1 MNLAPVGIVFFFL
14 FFFPGNCM
22 CEIKYCSHLLLPNLC
37 TLFGNLPPFGQ
48 CILCSILSDFFFF
61 PRSTFSNSRVREAM
75 HQTFFLWGLSLAWV
89 VYDILLQNYLK
100 TVLAGCYWVRL
111 HVWSLLIVDCL
122 WVRLSFIFEL
132 YLHCWCTLCVRGYQG
147 DKEAKRRAC

>member
-1 MNLAPVGIVFFFL
+1 MRCRENL
-14 FFFPGNCM
+14 
-22 CEIKYCSHLLLPNLC
+22 YHLWSYLRVMLQLLPNEPC
-37 TLFGNLPPFGQ
+37 TSWHSFLFYFFFFREIACAKL
-48 CILCSILSDFFFF
+48 SIVAICFSQTFVRCLETCRLLASVFCVYFKRLFFF
-61 PRSTFSNSRVREAM
+61 PRSTFPNSRVKEAM

-122 WVRLSFIFEL
+122 
-132 YLHCWCTLCVRGYQG
+132 
-147 DKEAKRRAC
+147 

>member
-1 MNLAPVGIVFFFL
+1 MLLRCCENLYHLWSYLRVMLQLLPNEPCTSWHSFLFSFFFL
-14 FFFPGNCM
+14 SGNCM
-22 CEIKYCSHLLLPNLC
+22 CKIKYCSHLLLPNLC

-48 CILCSILSDFFFF
+48 CILCSILSDLFFFF
-61 PRSTFSNSRVREAM
+61 SRSTFLNSRVKVAM

-122 WVRLSFIFEL
+122 
-132 YLHCWCTLCVRGYQG
+132 
-147 DKEAKRRAC
+147 